1 MAADYKTD
9 PNAKIGG
16 TKAKSDQ
23 ENAKV
28 FAKHFEKLFNNTSP
42 LQCNKT
48 VLEELFD
55 VPEFLQLAVPP
66 TVQE

>member
-1 MAADYKTD
+1 MQKKD
-9 PNAKIGG
+9 G

-28 FAKHFEKLFNNTSP
+28 FAELFEKLFNNTSP
-42 LQCNKT
+42 LPCNGT

-55 VPEFLQLAVPP
+55 VPEFLQVAVPP